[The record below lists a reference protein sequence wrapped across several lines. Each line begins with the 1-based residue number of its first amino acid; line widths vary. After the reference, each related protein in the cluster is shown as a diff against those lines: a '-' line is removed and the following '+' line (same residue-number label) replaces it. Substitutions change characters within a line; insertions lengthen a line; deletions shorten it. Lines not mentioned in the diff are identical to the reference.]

1 MTVSEQIIQVINALC
16 EKFGIAINWTSENV
30 LPYVELLCRKLV
42 TYEIWTSIAWTI
54 FAIVMIVASVMF
66 YKKMKVIYNKKSKE
80 ATFSWETSDWE
91 IGFILSIGAVI
102 VSAIIG
108 SLMIACQI
116 LDIIKCL
123 TFPEMYVFEYVS
135 RLIQQ

>member
-54 FAIVMIVASVMF
+54 FAIVMIVVSVMF
-66 YKKMKVIYNKKSKE
+66 YKKMKVSYNKKSKE
-80 ATFSWETSDWE
+80 ATFSWEISDWE
-91 IGFILSIGAVI
+91 IGFILSII
-102 VSAIIG
+102 VAIASVIIG
-108 SLMIACQI
+108 GTIIICQI

>member
-1 MTVSEQIIQVINALC
+1 
-16 EKFGIAINWTSENV
+16 
-30 LPYVELLCRKLV
+30 
-42 TYEIWTSIAWTI
+42 
-54 FAIVMIVASVMF
+54 MIVASVMF

-91 IGFILSIGAVI
+91 IGFIVSILIAIASV
-102 VSAIIG
+102 IIG
-108 SLMIACQI
+108 GTIIICQI

>member
-30 LPYVELLCRKLV
+30 LPYVELLCRKLIM
-42 TYEIWTSIAWTI
+42 YEIWTSIAWTI
-54 FAIVMIVASVMF
+54 VAITMIIASVMF
-66 YKKMKVIYNKKSKE
+66 YKKMRVNYKEKSKE
-80 ATFSWETSDWE
+80 ATFSWETADWE
-91 IGFILSIGAVI
+91 IGFIISIIIAIASV
-102 VSAIIG
+102 IIG
-108 SLMIACQI
+108 GTMIICQI

-123 TFPEMYVFEYVS
+123 TFPEMYVFEYVN